1 MISKIPGSDIS
12 MTKKEDQKYLSQ
24 LDSHVKEYYK
34 FKKKNK
40 EKDKHHI
47 SWKNH
52 GIDQYIIDAF
62 TKYLK
67 RKGEKLV

>member
-1 MISKIPGSDIS
+1 VSDIS
-12 MTKKEDQKYLSQ
+12 ITKKGNQKYLSQ

-52 GIDQYIIDAF
+52 GIDHYITTAL
-62 TKYLK
+62 KNYLQKK
-67 RKGEKLV
+67 RFLK